1 MAAVP
6 GLFHDMDYLT
16 HIDKFSES
24 PLYTILR
31 NQAQRIL
38 SDLYEWPHYLSQC
51 TELDKT
57 NRPIESDEADEPD
70 IPLPPK
76 NPAIAAALAIF
87 YATIL
92 SLATAT
98 DYFDLPL
105 YLPSITN
112 HPSRTD
118 QPAAACDP
126 VKKVRVRRTLA
137 CEICHLATAAL
148 RGEQSTSTAFFF
160 IFSLQVA
167 HQHLPPNTP
176 EGLRLEGLLDSV
188 IAEKHGFE
196 TGRTREW
203 AALFNSPPA
212 VW

>member
-1 MAAVP
+1 MAQVP
-6 GLFHDMDYLT
+6 GLFHDMDDLT
-16 HIDKFSES
+16 RSDKFFKS
-24 PLYTILR
+24 PIYIALR
-31 NQAQRIL
+31 NQVKQILCRLYDWPAQIL
-38 SDLYEWPHYLSQC
+38 QC
-51 TELDKT
+51 SNLDNT
-57 NRPIESDEADEPD
+57 NRYLHCEGNGVVD
-70 IPLPPK
+70 IPLLPQ
-76 NPAIAAALAIF
+76 NQAVAAAVAIC

-98 DYFDLPL
+98 DFFDLPL
-105 YLPSITN
+105 CLPSITV
-112 HPSRTD
+112 PSAFRSHD
-118 QPAAACDP
+118 QSMGGSPPKAE
-126 VKKVRVRRTLA
+126 VRKTLA

-176 EGLRLEGLLDSV
+176 EGMRLEGLLDFV

-212 VW
+212 I